1 MDALKGIGERH
12 GVSQARVALAWTLS
26 RDNIS
31 SVLIAARKFEHLE
44 DNIKAVDLELTD
56 DEIELLDEVSDTG
69 IPYPRWMVLQ
79 QAQAEDPRARTLEPE
94 KFEDCGPWEDLRFKK
109 MPLEE

>member
-1 MDALKGIGERH
+1 VAERH
-12 GVSQARVALAWTLS
+12 GASPARVALAWTLS

-31 SVLIAARKFEHLE
+31 SVLIAARKLEHLE
-44 DNIKAVDLELTD
+44 DNIKAVDLELAEED
-56 DEIELLDEVSDTG
+56 INLLDDISDPG

-79 QAQAEDPRARTLEPE
+79 QAYAEDPRAKAIEPG
-94 KFEDCGPWEDLRFKK
+94 KFVDGGPWEDLRFKK